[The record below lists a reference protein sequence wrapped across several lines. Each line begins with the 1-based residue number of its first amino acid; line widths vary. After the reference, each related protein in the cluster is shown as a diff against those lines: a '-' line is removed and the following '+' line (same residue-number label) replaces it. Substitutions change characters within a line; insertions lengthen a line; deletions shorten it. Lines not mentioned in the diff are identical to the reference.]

1 MNFAF
6 LLSTCILQTGSV
18 SVDKIEFIESMNTPH
33 FTPIFIIIKD
43 FDKSLIFKTSEFG
56 GLISIA
62 LSNAFIDSS
71 DSAENLDV
79 FLLIQS
85 LQNFSFFCISSACYF
100 FIGSL
105 NVGGTRHILSSFLV
119 SIMYIGFFDIFTIGY
134 RYLFSLMIL
143 SFLLSS
149 L

>member
-18 SVDKIEFIESMNTPH
+18 SVDKIKFLQSINTPH
-33 FTPIFIIIKD
+33 FTPIFIIIED
-43 FDKSLIFKTSEFG
+43 FNKSLIFKTFKFG

-62 LSNAFIDSS
+62 LSNAFIASS
-71 DSAENLDV
+71 NSTENSDA
-79 FLLIQS
+79 FLLVQS
-85 LQNFSFFCISSACYF
+85 LQNFSFFCISSACCF
-100 FIGSL
+100 FISSL
-105 NVGGTRHILSSFLV
+105 NVGGIRHILASFSV

-134 RYLFSLMIL
+134 GYLFFLMIL
-143 SFLLSS
+143 SFFLSS